1 MKKLLILFF
10 LFQTVV
16 NYAQS
21 NTDPE
26 AFAAKFAESVNKQI
40 DIFPKEDLALLES
53 NPVGKSDQTIAY
65 LIQLGR
71 IPVSEAF
78 IKANPKSDKLLKEL
92 YAAFK
97 PLVDNWSQD
106 EGDDS
111 EEITAQILNA
121 MGKQTNGTAAQ
132 YLFIYCLYTLDD
144 QNPK

>member
-10 LFQTVV
+10 LFQTLN

-21 NTDPE
+21 TIDPN
-26 AFAAKFAESVNKQI
+26 AFAVKFTESVNNQI

-53 NPVGKSDQTIAY
+53 NPVGKSDETVAY

-97 PLVDNWSQD
+97 PLVDNWSPD
-106 EGDDS
+106 EADDS
-111 EEITAQILNA
+111 EEITAQILDA
-121 MGKQTNGTAAQ
+121 MGKQTNGTAVQ

-144 QNPK
+144 QNPE